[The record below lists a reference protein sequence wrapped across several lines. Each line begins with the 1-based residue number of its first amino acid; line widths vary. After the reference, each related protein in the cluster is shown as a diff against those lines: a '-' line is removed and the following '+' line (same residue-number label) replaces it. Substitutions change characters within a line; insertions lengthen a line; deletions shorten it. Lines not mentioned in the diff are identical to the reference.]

1 MGWAVSEQHIKQAQH
16 IDKEYPIIA
25 DLLFYGYFVDYPTR
39 IHTISILDAYLIQ
52 DTSYLAISG

>member
-25 DLLFYGYFVDYPTR
+25 DLLFYVSIPYPYWMR
-39 IHTISILDAYLIQ
+39 I
-52 DTSYLAISG
+52 